1 MILATLI
8 LGIMIPD
15 IEFVLGMVG
24 STIGSAVGIIFPSLM
39 FIRLTT
45 KNTTEKILAQL
56 IFVVGVAMMVV
67 GTYSNLHEANRS
79 MESIMEEKN
88 IHMEQVEKSL
98 GVKTHAPDIGI
109 AVENAVDKNAIAT
122 SPVAIPAPDLKKLAV
137 AEDTERREPVVPH
150 PPKDEDD
157 VALGEN
163 QQKKTTSSEQ
173 QEKVTSKKPM
183 TINNSEDVNPKEIV
197 KKLEEGL
204 EKKVKKVVQK
214 EKELKV
220 REQKADELLQELRKQ
235 KDEQKQLI
243 EEQKEVLQ
251 QMKEHVN
258 DEQAQAPNNEGKAA
272 VVSQASPKQE
282 NKLDLLPSDNVV
294 PARAKVPDKG
304 ELPKPSPR
312 GPMISPDQYKNSDSA
327 GQFARVE
334 DSQVQQGRHHQGQ
347 PHNQTNM
354 VIQHAG
360 QDQQSVYQQRNNRR
374 PVVEPGDIQ
383 QEPKNDLTRG
393 EQGQQQRPQND
404 QGYLSNQG
412 VGYQRHN
419 PGNDFVEEERLYR
432 IPNRGN
438 PIIPENEAGQRKSND
453 PNVDDKSSADTIDG
467 EVGVGRDLKSMVGEG
482 RT

>member
-1 MILATLI
+1 
-8 LGIMIPD
+8 MIPD

-39 FIRLTT
+39 YIKVQQ
-45 KNTTEKILAQL
+45 KNTMDKSLAQL

-67 GTYSNLHEANRS
+67 GTYSNLQEANRS

-88 IHMEQVEKSL
+88 MHIKQVEKSL
-98 GVKTHAPDIGI
+98 GVKTPAAPDVGN
-109 AVENAVDKNAIAT
+109 AMENAVGGGDKNAIAT
-122 SPVAIPAPDLKKLAV
+122 SPVAVAAIPGPDLKKPAV

-157 VALGEN
+157 VDVGLGEK
-163 QQKKTTSSEQ
+163 QQERTTIAAQRE
-173 QEKVTSKKPM
+173 EKVTNKER
-183 TINNSEDVNPKEIV
+183 TLNNSENVNRKEIV

-214 EKELKV
+214 EKELEV
-220 REQKADELLQELRKQ
+220 RERKADELLQELQNQ

-251 QMKEHVN
+251 QMKEHVK
-258 DEQAQAPNNEGKAA
+258 DEQAQASNNEGKTA
-272 VVSQASPKQE
+272 VVSQE
-282 NKLDLLPSDNVV
+282 NKLDFERLPSDNVI
-294 PARAKVPDKG
+294 PARAKVPDNDK
-304 ELPKPSPR
+304 LPKPSPR
-312 GPMISPDQYKNSDSA
+312 GPLLSPDQYKNPDPA

-334 DSQVQQGRHHQGQ
+334 DSQVQQAHHLQPEQ

-354 VIQHAG
+354 AIQRAE
-360 QDQQSVYQQRNNRR
+360 QDRQPVYQQHNNQR
-374 PVVEPGDIQ
+374 PVVGPGGIQ
-383 QEPKNDLTRG
+383 QEPKQDLPRG
-393 EQGQQQRPQND
+393 EQGQQQQPQNEHGFH
-404 QGYLSNQG
+404 QGQKPVNEFG
-412 VGYQRHN
+412 G
-419 PGNDFVEEERLYR
+419 EERLYR

-438 PIIPENEAGQRKSND
+438 QIIPENEAVQRKSND
-453 PNVDDKSSADTIDG
+453 PKKVGGKSRADTIDD